1 MRCLQA
7 VGTQKESAFSQTG
20 RQCQSCDLPLL
31 GDDQP
36 VPEEEEVPLL
46 GLRALSQHHGALE
59 DRLCLL
65 GGQVQLLEGHCRRQ
79 AFPGWKRVGMS
90 L

>member
-1 MRCLQA
+1 MRIRERGEGCKGPGHL
-7 VGTQKESAFSQTG
+7 V
-20 RQCQSCDLPLL
+20 
-31 GDDQP
+31 
-36 VPEEEEVPLL
+36 EEEEVPLL

>member
-1 MRCLQA
+1 MPQA
-7 VGTQKESAFSQTG
+7 VGTRKESAFSQTG

-46 GLRALSQHHGALE
+46 GLGALSQHHGALE
-59 DRLCLL
+59 DRLSLL
-65 GGQVQLLEGHCRRQ
+65 GGQVQLLEGHCRRHT
-79 AFPGWKRVGMS
+79 FPGWKRVGMS